1 MNAIPSMIEPF
12 ADETRPVGTD
22 ILHAVERFYNR
33 EARLLDAEQYNDWL
47 EQCMDRDI
55 HYWMPDMDTRRR
67 DDPRGTYKFGET
79 AYFDDLWAELETRV
93 KRYDEPSAWADNP
106 ATRHVHLI
114 SNVEVY
120 ETGQLNILGAF
131 CTWMNVRNR
140 NETDQD
146 IMHGR
151 REDVLRVLP
160 DGFRVLRRRIFTVQN
175 VLLTKNLNTFF

>member
-1 MNAIPSMIEPF
+1 MTEPF
-12 ADETRPVGTD
+12 SDESRPVGLD
-22 ILHAVERFYNR
+22 LLHVVERFYNR
-33 EARLLDAEQYNDWL
+33 EARLLDAERYNDWL
-47 EQCMDRDI
+47 ETCIDPDI

-67 DDPRGTYKFGET
+67 DDPRGTFKFGET
-79 AYFDDLWAELETRV
+79 AYFDDHWGELETRV

-106 ATRHVHLI
+106 ATRHLHLI

-120 ETGQLNILGAF
+120 ETGQVGLLGAF
-131 CTWMNVRNR
+131 STWINVRNR

-151 REDVLRVLP
+151 REDVLRVTA
-160 DGFRVLRRRIFTVQN
+160 DGLRVLRRRIFTVQN